1 MELANRKIDF
11 IREFLKLTSE
21 EAISEFEDLLKKQQ
35 LEGNFSDADKP
46 FCEEELIE
54 RTLRSEAD
62 FSAGKFKTSEEL
74 MKKYK

>member
-1 MELANRKIDF
+1 MELASRKIDF
-11 IREFLKLTSE
+11 IRKFLKLTSE
-21 EAISEFEDLLKKQQ
+21 EAISEFEDLLKKQ
-35 LEGNFSDADKP
+35 LEVDFSDAVKP
-46 FCEEELIE
+46 FSEEQLIE